1 MTLRWHILGAGNLG
15 SLAGAALQR
24 AGFDVQYADARP
36 DPVGTPAHL
45 HRQLIY
51 PDGRREKV
59 QWARDRTGPIT
70 HLLIA
75 TKAPDTATAL
85 QPLLPRLSPGAT
97 LVRLQNGLG
106 SLDGLRLPDD
116 CQVVEAISN
125 SGAWR
130 DGDTINV
137 VAENSTWMGH
147 GSHSGLQQIPP
158 PWFDALLPHWPTLR
172 WHTDIRRQQWLKLS
186 VNAVINPLTALH
198 DCPNGA
204 LCDDPALRA
213 HATRLAD
220 EADRLLV
227 RLDPDWPND
236 TLARA
241 MQLARIT
248 AHNTSSMRADY
259 RAGRPTE
266 IDYINGWLLRQ
277 AAPLALPM
285 TAHAAIVA
293 ALQ

>member
-1 MTLRWHILGAGNLG
+1 MALRWHILGAGNLG

-24 AGFDVQYADARP
+24 AGFDIRYADARP
-36 DPVGTPAHL
+36 TVTDTL
-45 HRQLIY
+45 HRHLIY
-51 PDGRREKV
+51 PDGRQEDV
-59 QWARDRTGPIT
+59 QWPKDPAGPIT
-70 HLLIA
+70 RLLIA

-85 QPLLPRLSPGAT
+85 LPLLPRLSADAN

-106 SLDGLRLPDD
+106 SLDGLPLPPD
-116 CQVVEAISN
+116 CHIIEAISH

-130 DGDTINV
+130 QGDTVNV
-137 VAENSTWMGH
+137 VAENPTWMGH
-147 GSHSGLQQIPP
+147 GANDLAPAEPP
-158 PWFDALLPHWPTLR
+158 PWFATLLPHWPALH

-204 LCDDPALRA
+204 LCDDPAL
-213 HATRLAD
+213 LAQAIQLAEETD
-220 EADRLLV
+220 QLLAC
-227 RLDPDWPND
+227 LDPDWPSD

-241 MQLARIT
+241 MQLARAT
-248 AHNTSSMRADY
+248 ARNTSSMRADY

-266 IDYINGWLLRQ
+266 IDHINGWLLRQ

-285 TAHAAIVA
+285 PAHAAIVA
-293 ALQ
+293 ALR

>member
-1 MTLRWHILGAGNLG
+1 MSLRWHILGAGNLG

-24 AGFDVQYADARP
+24 AGFDICHTGARHGAADAS
-36 DPVGTPAHL
+36 L
-45 HRQLIY
+45 HRHLIY
-51 PDGRREKV
+51 PDGRQESC
-59 QWARDRTGPIT
+59 QWPGDTTGPIT

-75 TKAPDTATAL
+75 TKAQDTATAL
-85 QPLLPRLSPGAT
+85 LPVLPRLRAAAT

-106 SLDGLRLPDD
+106 SLDGLPLPAD
-116 CQVVEAISN
+116 CRIIEAISN

-130 DGDTINV
+130 AGDTINV
-137 VAENSTWMGH
+137 VAENPTWMGD
-147 GSHSGLQQIPP
+147 GGAAALTPP
-158 PWFDALLPHWPTLR
+158 DWFDALQPHWPALH
-172 WHTDIRRQQWLKLS
+172 WHVDMRRQQWLKLS

-213 HATRLAD
+213 HAARLAD
-220 EADRLLV
+220 EADQLLA

-236 TLARA
+236 TLVRALHLARA
-241 MQLARIT
+241 T
-248 AHNTSSMRADY
+248 AQNTSSMRADY

-285 TAHAAIVA
+285 PAHAAIVA
-293 ALQ
+293 ALH